1 MVNTYRTQKKYLRYM
16 LQVCRDKNMLK
27 SGRTNEY
34 VQDIPMS
41 KHKLPKNFIRMC
53 PWEAEYVFRVAQL
66 AKHNVVEIG
75 RMMGGSTM
83 LLAGATPHKIK
94 SIDIANT
101 PGAKKKMNKLRSYI
115 KDFGIDNIDLYIAD
129 SQKTPLA
136 DGRFKYDV
144 VFIDGDHSY
153 EGVLADMQ
161 NWWDN
166 LEPGGHYIFH
176 DCWAPRYEIGRAI
189 CDFIQ
194 DKDIIMHVPPIRNGK
209 YFLHPFGSICHFQ
222 KKK

>member
-1 MVNTYRTQKKYLRYM
+1 MNRDKQNYLKYM
-16 LQVCRDKNMLK
+16 LQVCRHKNLLK

-34 VQDIPMS
+34 INDIPS
-41 KHKLPKNFIRMC
+41 AQHKLPENFIRMC
-53 PWEAEYVFRVAQL
+53 PWEAEYLFRVAEM

-83 LLAGATPHKIK
+83 LLAGATPNKIK
-94 SIDIANT
+94 SIDWAT
-101 PGAKKKMNKLRSYI
+101 TRGADEKLNKLRSYI
-115 KDFGIDNIDLYIAD
+115 KDFGLTNIDLYIAN
-129 SQKTPLA
+129 SQTTNLS

-153 EGVLADMQ
+153 EGVMADME

-166 LEPGGHYIFH
+166 LEPGGHYVLH
-176 DCWAPRYEIGRAI
+176 DCWAPRYEIGKAV
-189 CDFIQ
+189 CDFIA
-194 DKDIIMHVPPIRNGK
+194 DKDIIMHVAPIRTGK
-209 YFLHPFGSICHFQ
+209 YYMHPFGSICHFQ